1 VLKVQ
6 ADICRD
12 DLECSEAKRKIE
24 DQKKFYFYSMSEMK
38 AAKEKS
44 LRKKEQS

>member
-1 VLKVQ
+1 MFRSKKKN
-6 ADICRD
+6 R
-12 DLECSEAKRKIE
+12 RP
-24 DQKKFYFYSMSEMK
+24 KKFYFYSMSEMK